1 MIGCI
6 NVSARTKS
14 ASRMSRSGRSAT
26 SRPQDSTVCEPD
38 EFYWRF
44 ERSRSRDGS
53 PRSRDDGYSSYESEE
68 ERCMQIQESIERE
81 AQRIRNEAELNQTT
95 ITWLLEQRLEARR
108 LIPAARHNLVEAKR
122 DLETARQKQ
131 KDAQEA
137 VRVALKNAKEAN
149 QEVNDR
155 EWGVKKF
162 VVQKERIEENEKA
175 IQREINRRQNLKS
188 RTPLTMSSTEAI
200 RPW

>member
-1 MIGCI
+1 
-6 NVSARTKS
+6 
-14 ASRMSRSGRSAT
+14 
-26 SRPQDSTVCEPD
+26 
-38 EFYWRF
+38 
-44 ERSRSRDGS
+44 
-53 PRSRDDGYSSYESEE
+53 
-68 ERCMQIQESIERE
+68 MQIQESIERE

-137 VRVALKNAKEAN
+137 VRVALKNAKAAN
-149 QEVNDR
+149 QEVKDR
-155 EWGVKKF
+155 DWGVKKF
-162 VVQKERIEENEKA
+162 AVQKERIEENEKA

>member
-1 MIGCI
+1 
-6 NVSARTKS
+6 
-14 ASRMSRSGRSAT
+14 
-26 SRPQDSTVCEPD
+26 
-38 EFYWRF
+38 
-44 ERSRSRDGS
+44 
-53 PRSRDDGYSSYESEE
+53 
-68 ERCMQIQESIERE
+68 MQIQESIERE

-137 VRVALKNAKEAN
+137 VRVALKNAKAAN
-149 QEVNDR
+149 QEVKDR
-155 EWGVKKF
+155 DWGVKKF